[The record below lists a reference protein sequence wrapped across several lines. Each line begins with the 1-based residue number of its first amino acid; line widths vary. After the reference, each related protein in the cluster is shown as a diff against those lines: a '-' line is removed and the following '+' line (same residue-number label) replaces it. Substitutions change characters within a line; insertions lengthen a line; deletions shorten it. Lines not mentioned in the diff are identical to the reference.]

1 LKQKS
6 PIKTPQLMSCANSS
20 KSSTQKSILQKS
32 LLKLSINS
40 TKSSG
45 KQTPLFER
53 NEKTKNK
60 IKQVKT
66 KSIKNIETVKPLSH
80 SELKKNIDNSRIL
93 KEQDAKILKN
103 IKHSNSPGSG
113 IFGDI
118 NVDSFDDSNVNM
130 NVMLF
135 AGKLSMV
142 SESEKSRCE
151 TPPLF
156 GLQWNSGTKS
166 LIMSESLT
174 PLGKLVETKAVK
186 RVKLPKITVDEE
198 IKKMKRNN
206 KSLDFNTVSKEINKL
221 VQFGRQ
227 GNVY

>member
-6 PIKTPQLMSCANSS
+6 PIKTPQFMSSANSS
-20 KSSTQKSILQKS
+20 KSSTKKSILQKS

-45 KQTPLFER
+45 KQTPLSER

-66 KSIKNIETVKPLSH
+66 KSIKNIKTVKPLSH

-103 IKHSNSPGSG
+103 IKHSHSPGSG

-118 NVDSFDDSNVNM
+118 NVDSFEDSNVNM
-130 NVMLF
+130 NVMLS
-135 AGKLSMV
+135 AGKLNMV

-156 GLQWNSGTKS
+156 DLQWNSGTKS

-174 PLGKLVETKAVK
+174 PLDKLVETKAVK

-206 KSLDFNTVSKEINKL
+206 K
-221 VQFGRQ
+221 
-227 GNVY
+227 